1 MSFAALTQPVADTTV
16 HTPDTGLH
24 TGWCQWTSSFDGAHM
39 RAWVAQ
45 PLASGPKPV
54 VLLVHEIF
62 GLHEHIQDLARRLA
76 HQGFLVVAPDLF
88 ARLGDPGTCQS
99 YEAIRDGFIV
109 PTTDAQVMADLDD
122 ARDQA
127 LALGGQSHRVC
138 ITGFCWGGRITWL
151 YADHRRDL
159 QAGVAWYGRLQG
171 PVFPSHPRHPIHVAA
186 SVKTPVLGLHGELD
200 EGIPL
205 AHVQSMQAAL
215 NEAGSASR
223 IEVFAQAPHAFCADY
238 RSSYRPDAARQA
250 WARMLEWL
258 TQTTSTA

>member
-1 MSFAALTQPVADTTV
+1 MSFAALTQPVAETTV

-24 TGWCQWTSSFDGAHM
+24 TDWCQWTSSFDRATV
-39 RAWVAQ
+39 RAWTAR
-45 PLASGPKPV
+45 PLGSGPWPV

-62 GLHEHIQDLARRLA
+62 GLHEHMLDVARRLA

-88 ARLGDPGTCQS
+88 GRLGDPSACQS

-122 ARDQA
+122 AREHAMAQ
-127 LALGGQSHRVC
+127 GGQGRRVC

-151 YADHRRDL
+151 YAAHRPDL

-171 PVFPSHPRHPIHVAA
+171 PTFPTHPSHPLDVVSSLRA
-186 SVKTPVLGLHGELD
+186 PVLGLYGELD

-205 AHVQSMQAAL
+205 GHVQAMQAAL
-215 NEAGSASR
+215 HHAGSASR
-223 IEVFAQAPHAFCADY
+223 IDVFAQAPHAFCADY

-250 WARMLEWL
+250 WAKMLAWFD
-258 TQTTSTA
+258 QTTPTD